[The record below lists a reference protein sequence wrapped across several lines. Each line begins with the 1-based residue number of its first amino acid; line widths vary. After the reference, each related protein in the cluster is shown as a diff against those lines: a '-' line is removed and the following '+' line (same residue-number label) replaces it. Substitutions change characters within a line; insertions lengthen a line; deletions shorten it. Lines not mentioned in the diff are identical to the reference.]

1 MNMETLSS
9 PTRSASSPPRRRFR
23 GQGAVEF
30 ALILPVMLLVLFI
43 IIELGRL
50 LFAWLAVENGAR
62 FGVRYAVTGEL
73 DTAYCLDGSDPGTTP
88 CDIRA
93 EEDDAR
99 IPSIEDAARAG
110 SVGILR
116 NETVA
121 EGEAGY
127 YRVTV
132 CSTRTDA
139 MGGMM
144 FARVPAV
151 PGSFISADCTPT
163 EDAGGPGDRVY
174 VTVDFDHPLIVPI
187 LSSWWPEL
195 HLTAERQGIVEQF
208 RVARVVGLPITVAAP
223 TFTATNSRT
232 PTETPT
238 PTETATPTE
247 TPTETP
253 TPTRTPTLTPTRTQ
267 TPTRT
272 GTTTATLTPTPTPD
286 CSLISRVS
294 IWVSADKLYMDVRN
308 ATTITMYLTDSSL
321 TWTVAY
327 PSQYVNYFRFGGTTY
342 YNGDDYDSPTS
353 YSANVAAPGGGTT
366 TRWLA
371 DFNNVPA
378 ELGLD
383 GTFTVSLMFDNRCPV
398 SGTVSRAAPTRTTTP
413 TITQTPTRTMT
424 PTPTMTPTVT
434 RTPTI
439 TPTPT
444 QTMTPTITYTPTRT
458 FTPTNT
464 ATRTLTPTI
473 TLTPTRTAT
482 RTASTTPTITLTPS
496 RTPTPSVTPTPV
508 PPTNTPT
515 PVTPTN
521 TPTSTITRT
530 PTPVTPTNTPTV
542 GPTKTPTPAPTA
554 TPTKTP
560 FGCTEC

>member
-30 ALILPVMLLVLFI
+30 ALILPVMLLVLFL

-73 DTAYCLDGSDPGTTP
+73 DPAYCLDSDASGTA
-88 CDIRA
+88 CDVRT

-110 SVGILR
+110 SVGILA

-132 CSTRTDA
+132 CSTRMDA
-139 MGGMM
+139 TPAPM
-144 FARVPAV
+144 FVRVPAV

-174 VTVDFDHPLIVPI
+174 VTVDFDHPLIVPF
-187 LSSWWPEL
+187 LSTWWPVL

-208 RVARVVGLPITVAAP
+208 RVARVVGLPNTAVVP
-223 TFTATNSRT
+223 SFTPTNSLTPTITST
-232 PTETPT
+232 PTESP
-238 PTETATPTE
+238 TPTE

-253 TPTRTPTLTPTRTQ
+253 TPSPTLTQ

-272 GTTTATLTPTPTPD
+272 ATTTATVTPTPTPD
-286 CSLISRVS
+286 CSRISRVS
-294 IWVSADKLYMDVRN
+294 IWISGANVYMDVRN
-308 ATTITMYLTDSSL
+308 SNPSTVWLTDSSM
-321 TWTVAY
+321 TWSMTY
-327 PSQYVNYFRFGGTTY
+327 PNQYVNYFSFRSNTY
-342 YNGDDYDSPTS
+342 YNGNDYDSPTS
-353 YSANVAAPGGGTT
+353 SLANVSAPGGGTSS
-366 TRWLA
+366 RWRA
-371 DFNNVPA
+371 NFGNVPSS
-378 ELGLD
+378 LGLD
-383 GTFTVSLMFDNRCPV
+383 GTFTVSLMFDGRCPV
-398 SGTVSRAAPTRTTTP
+398 SGTVSRVAPTTTMTP
-413 TITQTPTRTMT
+413 TITQTPTRTLT
-424 PTPTMTPTVT
+424 PT
-434 RTPTI
+434 R
-439 TPTPT
+439 
-444 QTMTPTITYTPTRT
+444 TMTPTITLTPTV
-458 FTPTNT
+458 TN
-464 ATRTLTPTI
+464 TPTI
-473 TLTPTRTAT
+473 TLTPSRTPTRTITLTPSNTPTRTAT
-482 RTASTTPTITLTPS
+482 RTATTTPTITLTPS

-508 PPTNTPT
+508 SPTNTPT
-515 PVTPTN
+515 R
-521 TPTSTITRT
+521 TITRT

-560 FGCTEC
+560 WCSEC